1 MLEELARR
9 DGLDIALSARDEGAL
24 EPLLRFVV
32 RYVTSP
38 NYAPVLLDVCHR
50 LLQLYASVVGQSVV
64 IDGLLL
70 RLRQTLRQE
79 LKVQKRLFAMVGVLD
94 TILAVSAQSAG
105 SERKRRKVL
114 SAAVTVTTDAEKKT
128 GPADGNENGEAEE
141 K

>member
-1 MLEELARR
+1 M
-9 DGLDIALSARDEGAL
+9 
-24 EPLLRFVV
+24 
-32 RYVTSP
+32 
-38 NYAPVLLDVCHR
+38 LLDVCHR